1 MSVICQCPNC
11 LGDVVGR
18 FQRSCVVCGAD
29 IPVELRMARAVELE
43 VCPVELRDWV
53 APTARER
60 AAAGGGALTVAV
72 EHVVVEPNLDVF
84 GAGLS
89 VGVLGGVEQEQPR
102 DMDWEDEKPV
112 TGDRRRR
119 WFRR

>member
-18 FQRSCVVCGAD
+18 FQRSCVICGTD
-29 IPVELRMARAVELE
+29 IPVELRMAGAVELQ
-43 VCPVELRDWV
+43 VRPVEPRDLE
-53 APTARER
+53 APNARER
-60 AAAGGGALTVAV
+60 VLARGGALTVAV
-72 EHVVVEPNLDVF
+72 EHVVVEPNADVF
-84 GAGLS
+84 SANLS
-89 VGVLGGVEQEQPR
+89 AGVLDGAKQERPR

-112 TGDRRRR
+112 GGDRRRR